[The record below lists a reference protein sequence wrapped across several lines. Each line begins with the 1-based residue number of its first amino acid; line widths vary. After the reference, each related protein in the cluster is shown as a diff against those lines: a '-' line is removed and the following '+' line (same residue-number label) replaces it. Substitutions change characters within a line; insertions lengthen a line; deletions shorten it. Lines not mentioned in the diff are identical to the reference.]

1 MLSEALR
8 NVLVGW
14 FVVALVVVSGGSANA
29 QTRNVLSVDLRTIS
43 LPTDAFERKGYKNCP
58 YQYFGYRSVEW
69 LDARRLL
76 VAFNTSQSCSLRSGL
91 LAGSLRLAIFNMQG
105 DLQHTTDVG
114 YDAGDGIGVRIVLHG
129 GIWIGPKQTV
139 LVDVPSSRVTNSR
152 DRVLVF
158 SDELIQIQEMDTHEG
173 ILLEGVSQDRQQMFF
188 SAPNDQVQGG
198 ARKCLAYSSVPTTT
212 VEECSP
218 EGLASVPLYPVF
230 NVPRGFESRAFPG
243 SSMDGL
249 RSSAFLVRDENAFC
263 LLFGKSCPSKGE
275 LVVFETKTGHVLVK
289 RDLPLDGRAALSL
302 DGQWLALLEGNKLK
316 ILSVP

>member
-1 MLSEALR
+1 VLFEGLR

-14 FVVALVVVSGGSANA
+14 FAAVLVVVSCGSANG
-29 QTRNVLSVDLRTIS
+29 QTKNVLSVDLRTIG
-43 LPTDAFERKGYKNCP
+43 LPSDAFEQKGYKDCP

-91 LAGSLRLAIFNMQG
+91 LDGSLRLAIFNTQG

-114 YDAGDGIGVRIVLHG
+114 YDAGDGMGVRIVLHG
-129 GIWIGPKQTV
+129 GIWIGPKKTV

-152 DRVLVF
+152 DKVLVF
-158 SDELIQIQEMDTHEG
+158 SDELIQIQEIDTHEG
-173 ILLEGVSQDRQQMFF
+173 ILLEGVSQDRQQIFF
-188 SAPNDQVQGG
+188 SSPNGQMPGG

-218 EGLASVPLYPVF
+218 EGPASIPLYPVF
-230 NVPRGFESRAFPG
+230 NVPKGFESRAFPG
-243 SSMDGL
+243 CSMDGL
-249 RSSAFLVRDENAFC
+249 RSSVFLVRDENAFC
-263 LLFGKSCPSKGE
+263 LLFGKSCPSKGK

-289 RDLPLDGRAALSL
+289 RDLPLNGRAALSP
-302 DGQWLALLEGNKLK
+302 DGQWLAVLEENKLK
-316 ILSVP
+316 IFTVP